1 MLSRKVAL
9 LGVAG
14 ALALA
19 MVAGGKA
26 EASSFETLPTFRFD
40 FAPGWSPGLADAAS
54 IFVYSTESDHTE
66 PDLDVS
72 RLDLKDTDTP
82 LSDALITLSSNQ
94 DQQFDADFNGTQ
106 TSVPEP
112 ATLGLLG
119 IGLLGLSRRLRG
131 VESSEGR

>member
-1 MLSRKVAL
+1 MSSRKVAL

-14 ALALA
+14 AFALA

-54 IFVYSTESDHTE
+54 IFVCSTESDPAQ

-72 RLDLKDTDTP
+72 RLDLKDAETP
-82 LSDALITLSSNQ
+82 LHDALIALPSNQ

-106 TSVPEP
+106 TTVPEP

-119 IGLLGLSRRLRG
+119 VGLLGLSRRLRG
-131 VESSEGR
+131 AQSAEGR